1 MPSPALIQQL
11 ERNAAAAEDLAA
23 HVQDAGVEHVYY
35 QFTTLNGRVMA
46 KVVPARH
53 LRRNLERGVQFHG
66 SAIADLATSRHGT
79 LIASGPE
86 AEEFVAL
93 PDASTYAV
101 LPWDPTFARVICN
114 LYTRPDRREGA
125 GEPLPTCVRS
135 TLARAHAAFRERT
148 GLELRS
154 GTEPEMSWLGPDLE
168 VWSQPNV
175 SPAYHVGALETM
187 RPVVKR
193 VIAYAQALGL
203 DMIEGDYE
211 DTSQLEL
218 NFQFDV
224 CEQTCDRLVTYRQV
238 CAQVARELGV
248 VASFM
253 PKPTVGAMANG
264 CHHNLSLWRGDENVF
279 VDPDEPALHLTETAR
294 HALGGILEH
303 ARGMLAVLAPTVN
316 SYARYWDLGQFAP
329 SIVNWGYDN
338 RTCAVRVSAR
348 GRLEFKLP
356 DASVN
361 PYLSHTV
368 VLAAMADGLERRLD
382 PGPPQSGDSYDD
394 VVVAADREA
403 RGFPPLPRTLG
414 DALAALDEDALISDA
429 LPPELYA
436 AFVEYK
442 TDEWERF
449 CATVTEWHREMYLR
463 AIP

>member
-1 MPSPALIQQL
+1 M
-11 ERNAAAAEDLAA
+11 
-23 HVQDAGVEHVYY
+23 
-35 QFTTLNGRVMA
+35 
-46 KVVPARH
+46 
-53 LRRNLERGVQFHG
+53 
-66 SAIADLATSRHGT
+66 
-79 LIASGPE
+79 
-86 AEEFVAL
+86 
-93 PDASTYAV
+93 
-101 LPWDPTFARVICN
+101 
-114 LYTRPDRREGA
+114 
-125 GEPLPTCVRS
+125 
-135 TLARAHAAFRERT
+135 
-148 GLELRS
+148 
-154 GTEPEMSWLGPDLE
+154 
-168 VWSQPNV
+168 
-175 SPAYHVGALETM
+175 
-187 RPVVKR
+187 
-193 VIAYAQALGL
+193 
-203 DMIEGDYE
+203 
-211 DTSQLEL
+211 
-218 NFQFDV
+218 
-224 CEQTCDRLVTYRQV
+224 TYRQI

-264 CHHNLSLWRGDENVF
+264 CHHNLSLWRDEENVF

-361 PYLSHTV
+361 PYLSHT
-368 VLAAMADGLERRLD
+368 LRARGDGRRAGAPARSGAAAVRRLVRRRTSS
-382 PGPPQSGDSYDD
+382 PPT
-394 VVVAADREA
+394 A
-403 RGFPPLPRTLG
+403 RRGASRRCRAPSATRWSRWERTP
-414 DALAALDEDALISDA
+414 SSRDA
-429 LPPELYA
+429 LPPELYD